1 MIFARA
7 FLAFAFSSLASITL
21 AQDLELVPLVDL
33 PEDELVPQLIYERC
47 SAFYGAMRTR
57 GLETDVPA
65 SILELVQSTEEQ
77 SQRFAIGLADDGEE
91 ENVHG
96 RIAAFEAAYLQNF
109 REIDTLVNQID
120 APNRLFFADRAGCRE
135 AFF

>member
-7 FLAFAFSSLASITL
+7 SLAFAFSSLASITL

-47 SAFYGAMRTR
+47 SAFDSAVRTR

-77 SQRFAIGLADDGEE
+77 SQRFAIGLADDGEK

-109 REIDTLVNQID
+109 RETDTLVNQID

>member
-7 FLAFAFSSLASITL
+7 CLAFAFSSLASITF

-109 REIDTLVNQID
+109 RETDTLVNQID